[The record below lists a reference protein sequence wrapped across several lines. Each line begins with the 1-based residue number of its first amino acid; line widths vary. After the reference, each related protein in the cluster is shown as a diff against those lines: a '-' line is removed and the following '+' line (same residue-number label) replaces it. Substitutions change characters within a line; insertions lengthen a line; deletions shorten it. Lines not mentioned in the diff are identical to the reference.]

1 MIRILQQDNRFT
13 KAIFALVIGA
23 AIVTM
28 VITLVP
34 GIFDN
39 VGSSGD
45 PNTFATVHEP
55 GFFNKVFGDTQ
66 TVTPATAQR
75 RDPSPISPIRHAR
88 PCGEHPRPERH
99 RG

>member
-13 KAIFALVIGA
+13 KAIFAVVIGA

-39 VGSSGD
+39 GAANDTTVY
-45 PNTFATVHEP
+45 ATVRNP
-55 GFFNKVFGDTQ
+55 GIFGKFAGREHLDQ
-66 TVTPATAQR
+66 DGRRAARSGPAGAPQQPIQITPC
-75 RDPSPISPIRHAR
+75 SF
-88 PCGEHPRPERH
+88 
-99 RG
+99 